1 MASSQKLTAF
11 TNKDKENHTVG
22 GMLPGFPSRVGYFAA
37 PSRGKRSACLNL
49 LAREKPMFDTFTVVH
64 IDPNTT
70 EYSLLDDGDY
80 KVIGFHQDG
89 LPDPTSFDRSK
100 KNCLI
105 LDELPFDSFSVAQ
118 KSQLERLMNFGS
130 THHSISIHIQA
141 QDVFAVPISVRR
153 ALTHVALW
161 SSPIR
166 MSQALYSRMLGLKL
180 QPLFDKLCT
189 SRYDFLFLDFTGD
202 GPPVRKNV
210 FEVIDAYE
218 RSG

>member
-1 MASSQKLTAF
+1 M
-11 TNKDKENHTVG
+11 
-22 GMLPGFPSRVGYFAA
+22 
-37 PSRGKRSACLNL
+37 
-49 LAREKPMFDTFTVVH
+49 
-64 IDPNTT
+64 
-70 EYSLLDDGDY
+70 
-80 KVIGFHQDG
+80 
-89 LPDPTSFDRSK
+89 PDPTSFDRSK

>member
-1 MASSQKLTAF
+1 MKTGVPFDMASQRLTAL

-49 LAREKPMFDTFTVVH
+49 IAREKPMFDTFTVVH

-105 LDELPFDSFSVAQ
+105 LDELPFDSFSVAL
-118 KSQLERLMNFGS
+118 KSQLERLFNF
-130 THHSISIHIQA
+130 TSIPNKSIINYITGRHETIFKIQRSKLPGT
-141 QDVFAVPISVRR
+141 VPR
-153 ALTHVALW
+153 
-161 SSPIR
+161 
-166 MSQALYSRMLGLKL
+166 
-180 QPLFDKLCT
+180 
-189 SRYDFLFLDFTGD
+189 
-202 GPPVRKNV
+202 
-210 FEVIDAYE
+210 
-218 RSG
+218 

>member
-11 TNKDKENHTVG
+11 TNRDKENHTVG
-22 GMLPGFPSRVGYFAA
+22 GILPGFPSRVGYFAA

-49 LAREKPMFDTFTVVH
+49 IAREKPMFDTFTVVH

-105 LDELPFDSFSVAQ
+105 LDELPWDT
-118 KSQLERLMNFGS
+118 M
-130 THHSISIHIQA
+130 
-141 QDVFAVPISVRR
+141 
-153 ALTHVALW
+153 
-161 SSPIR
+161 SS
-166 MSQALYSRMLGLKL
+166 
-180 QPLFDKLCT
+180 
-189 SRYDFLFLDFTGD
+189 
-202 GPPVRKNV
+202 
-210 FEVIDAYE
+210 
-218 RSG
+218 